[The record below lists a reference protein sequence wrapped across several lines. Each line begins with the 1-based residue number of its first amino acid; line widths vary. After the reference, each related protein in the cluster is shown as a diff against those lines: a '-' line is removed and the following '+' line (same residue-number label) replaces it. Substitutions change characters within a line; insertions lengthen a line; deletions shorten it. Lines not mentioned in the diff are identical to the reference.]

1 VDVKQGILHY
11 LVRGKRI
18 KKYVNF
24 FKRRR
29 GENVDGILQK
39 SKGRKTPLEAN
50 VAGKTRFK
58 LEDIRKNVLKVPKM
72 PEDSNYPFE
81 FLIM

>member
-1 VDVKQGILHY
+1 VEKNL
-11 LVRGKRI
+11 
-18 KKYVNF
+18 KKTVNF

-50 VAGKTRFK
+50 VAG
-58 LEDIRKNVLKVPKM
+58 
-72 PEDSNYPFE
+72 
-81 FLIM
+81 